1 MADKIQGDI
10 SGNVYVDFAYNNII
24 IVDPNKTQDNQG
36 NVTERLVDH
45 ENLVMYAN
53 LEAELLPRTKLAI
66 GATTDSIR
74 TISIAKINM
83 LAPNKGDY
91 LSTNYY
97 DELTGDKTIQGKGT
111 NQTQSEI
118 IPPSNGDKAYTKLT
132 SITNGS
138 EGSIDTGLLGMTSI
152 NIKISGAF
160 IPSVDIELEDVQGRA
175 LFQLGENSPY
185 AAFFHLP
192 YPPFYLTLKGY
203 YGQAIR
209 YQLNLEKFSASFNS
223 MNGNY
228 RVSLK
233 FKGYKFN
240 ILNEISVG
248 HLLATPHMYSS
259 RFDISNSKNSQ
270 PSSGTIQG
278 AASQQSANIPAASN
292 SSNNVTQQMFVE
304 KGYQK
309 IIEVYGEYKAKKIID
324 KNFPELTLKQLMDKL
339 ENFEKNIISNYSKT
353 DVESLTNIREYQ
365 KVLKQLYGEVYAN
378 NDSWFNKNLNPKPFI
393 EKITGIR
400 YYAFK
405 NEIDNTEYSIYI
417 TNLDGIIKKNN
428 VLLNENKTLGIDAPL
443 KITNPISITIITA
456 ITTSDSIDWVET
468 AKAQGYFSPTVK
480 DIEKIVQD
488 NSKLFKPATL
498 FSLKNL
504 ANSIGGETPF
514 IPNGEASK
522 VIEFI
527 KPTFFIFDGKNK
539 FIDVV
544 QNMSADATK
553 KLSDEENRMT
563 IELKK
568 KIEDPTTGIGF
579 SPTVKNIV
587 AVILASTE
595 GFIRLLDEVHTKAW
609 DVRYDPIRKNAI
621 LNNPSSAKSSDSK
634 DLVQTGG
641 IGNNQTALDNSQIPV
656 YPWPQFFVE
665 TNEDKKGKF
674 QLKYIADPSIINL
687 TKGYMYDKWPEVEF
701 VEEYIKGLTQKDAPI
716 NSPTPSSVQEFTNY
730 LNINAI
736 EFPQADVVYSNKE
749 QVKFFYEIWERQF
762 MTSRYENLVRLN
774 DGSTEFDDLV
784 KLLVQVESK
793 NLLTSLGVSNPYLNS
808 NLKNYKIE
816 ASKYVSFLK
825 QMSNNG
831 TGQSYIDFL
840 RDIFVTPYIKSYTT
854 NSFAILSVDEI
865 GKKPATTLD
874 DKRLENVVKST
885 KTNTTN
891 VTDLYPFNN
900 GTWAGSNLIDATSQ
914 NLGNQYNTTKSLK
927 IYKERNVIS
936 NFTDLT
942 SFNTNRP
949 VTNFSYLN
957 VQNPLSQSQSY
968 ASSQSGFLPNFY
980 SSRVPT
986 NFIPT
991 EGYCYFDVPTNKNKS
1006 ILNILT
1012 GDLPIQT
1019 TTSIL
1024 NTPFF
1029 INSISDGVSKWKSGN
1044 EYPFISSAYLFINSL
1059 PLITLREKYKSD
1071 GTNLDQ
1077 LDYMFATLK
1086 KFGGIHKLP
1095 YAWILKIGSIWH
1107 RYKTYKQSGVDIL
1120 TNVWKSVDYKNSFD
1134 PVTNNPNKV
1143 YKLEFNGQTGNTI
1156 QLEYINPQ
1164 NIVVQSGFYPKLI
1177 NDFNYFYKGSNLYT
1191 TYSDLEIQSSINDG
1205 LKLYNFTDSNL
1216 NVTQNGIPLRYIT
1229 WSVMLPGGNGYYF
1242 VPSFGGS
1249 QNQMANSLITQAQIP
1264 PLVSSQI
1271 VLPGSSITGNA
1282 SVYNGS
1288 MRLLWSAPNYGYFD
1302 DSQIVKPSF
1311 DSYLN
1316 EIKGTSSLLSPFKLL
1331 NKVEYSK
1338 IEDIFSVFEKNILD
1352 TFEVEFQKFSKSV
1365 DKLEIQPTTNLT
1377 YGQQT
1382 GDPNLK
1388 FKNFQLLFRS
1398 LMIIDN
1404 PSGGISNESYFISSI
1419 ESQLSNFSSS
1429 ILKFLQYDVIFKYG
1443 NPSNYDRYI
1452 FDSFLSSN
1460 VNTTNAAISLIQ
1472 TVQSI
1477 ENSTLV
1483 NPKFFKPYLVGSLP
1497 SKNGTTTLTQSISNY
1512 YNEWRQLELSVG
1524 FSTIPEL
1531 QYTNNGSYITDFF
1544 IDNNI
1549 EFSVENIKDLS
1560 SLIKMYATQK
1570 LITPTLKSTSFKK
1583 IITEYFTNCDKLQNA
1598 VLDGILDEVRKTLP
1612 NYQEVPE
1619 KTIETKVEGQQSKVN
1634 LYENVFKPLND
1645 KWIAGGDYKSKTF
1658 FEDILFLDR
1667 ASRNIGD
1674 TIYLDI
1680 FTLKEIINAGSLGM
1694 SVYTLIAGLLI
1705 RNNFTIMN
1713 LPAYVNFYNVQTVDG
1728 VSKPTGNE
1736 FEFADNMWGTFLNVD
1751 YRESGPK
1758 MVCFFVGR
1766 PSSYVELPESK
1777 NYLFRS
1783 DGITLERSSDNPLSE
1798 DQTNKKDYA
1807 QSNKCVGFTVD
1818 IGIRNQN
1825 VFSNFNITQDNG
1837 KGTSESVQTLVN
1849 MIDQTSGREVATQNV
1864 GLYNYYAQRSY
1875 GAQVVSLGNAMIQPT
1890 MYFNLRHVPMFN
1902 GPYFIT
1908 DVSHVITPGSF
1919 QTTFNG
1925 TRQGIFDLPAIDSFL
1940 QSINQNLLTK
1950 LEKEVLNKTDSTSTS
1965 SSSSLGNSSKS
1976 TQTSKN
1982 TKAPDN
1988 SCSANTVYK
1997 GFTVTAETETIASEF
2012 DLVLAIK
2019 RAVPAD
2025 ADLQAIIYAICY
2037 LRTYKEG
2044 GFYGFNN
2051 NYSMISLSK
2060 NYGYTSKFF
2069 LKNYTC
2075 ISSPTSSSSASEP
2088 IVHFK
2093 DIDTFIGFM
2102 VARIPPKLV
2111 IKIKDDIGLHQFYIC
2126 EWDYITVNT
2135 TTFDT
2140 NRTSQLYGNSRDIF
2154 IKGLESAKANGIPVQ
2169 NILKLV
2175 DGKNYQKINPT
2186 PTPTPTRPSLPSN
2199 TSLITLLRTK
2209 QGGNDIKIVID
2220 VIPNVGLWRII
2231 KITFN
2236 LPANSPVGI
2245 KDGTTGTIVSNL
2257 RWYVTPLLLAQSLNP
2272 TTTYLNGSY
2281 SFTFQITIEPINSDG
2296 TRDMTRMIKIENINS
2311 NVVIT

>member
-10 SGNVYVDFAYNNII
+10 SGNVYVDFDYNNII
-24 IVDPNKTQDNQG
+24 IVDPNKTVKNG
-36 NVTERLVDH
+36 EVTERLVDH

-97 DELTGDKTIQGKGT
+97 DELTGDKTRQGKGT

-152 NIKISGAF
+152 NIKISGSF

-233 FKGYKFN
+233 FQGYKFN
-240 ILNEISVG
+240 ILKEISIG

-259 RFDISNSKNSQ
+259 RFDISNSSKGQ
-270 PSSGTIQG
+270 PSSGSIQG
-278 AASQQSANIPAASN
+278 AASQQSANIPSASN
-292 SSNNVTQQMFVE
+292 SNNVATQQMFVE

-309 IIEVYGEYKAKKIID
+309 IVEVYGEYKAKGIID

-353 DVESLTNIREYQ
+353 DVEALTNIRDYQ

-378 NDSWFNKNLNPKPFI
+378 NDSWFTQNLNPKPFI
-393 EKITGIR
+393 AKTTGVR

-405 NEIDNTEYSIYI
+405 NELDNTTYAERI
-417 TNLDGIIKKNN
+417 TKLDGIIKKNN
-428 VLLNENKTLGIDAPL
+428 ILLDENKTLGVKAPL
-443 KITNPISITIITA
+443 EIKNPISLEKITA
-456 ITTSDSIDWVET
+456 TTTSDTIDWVET
-468 AKAQGYFSPTVK
+468 AKELGYISPTVK
-480 DIEKIVQD
+480 DIEKIIQD

-514 IPNGEASK
+514 VPAGEASK
-522 VIEFI
+522 VIEFV
-527 KPTFFIFDGKNK
+527 KPSFFIFDGKKGFNG
-539 FIDVV
+539 VV
-544 QNMSADATK
+544 QDMMAEATK
-553 KLSDEENRMT
+553 KLSDEEARMT
-563 IELKK
+563 LELKK
-568 KIEDPTTGIGF
+568 KIEDSTTGIGF
-579 SPTVKNIV
+579 SPTVKNMV

-609 DVRYDPIRKNAI
+609 DVRYDPVRKNAI

-634 DLVQTGG
+634 DLVQTSGV
-641 IGNNQTALDNSQIPV
+641 GNNQTPLDNSQIPV

-665 TNEDKKGKF
+665 TNEDKKGKY
-674 QLKYIADPSIINL
+674 QLKYIADPSIVNL
-687 TKGYMYDKWPEVEF
+687 TKGNQYDKWPEVEF

-716 NSPTPSSVQEFTNY
+716 NSPTPSSVQQFTNY

-749 QVKFFYEIWERQF
+749 QVKFFYEMWERQF

-774 DGSTEFDDLV
+774 DGSTEFDELV
-784 KLLVQVESK
+784 KLLVEVESK

-808 NLKNYKIE
+808 NLKNYNVK
-816 ASKYVSFLK
+816 AKDYVGFLK
-825 QMSNNG
+825 KMSNNG
-831 TGQSYIDFL
+831 TGQSYIDFI

-854 NSFAILSVDEI
+854 NSFSLLSVEDI
-865 GKKPATTLD
+865 GKQPTTTLD
-874 DKRLENVVKST
+874 DKRLENIVKST

-891 VTDLYPFNN
+891 LTDLYPFNN
-900 GTWAGSNLIDATSQ
+900 GTWAGSNLIDSTSQ
-914 NLGNQYNTTKSLK
+914 NLGVQYNTTKSLK

-936 NFTDLT
+936 NFTDLND
-942 SFNTNRP
+942 FNTNRP
-949 VTNFSYLN
+949 VTNFSYLL
-957 VQNPLSQSQSY
+957 VQNPLTQSQSY
-968 ASSQSGFLPNFY
+968 VSSQGGFLPNFY
-980 SSRVPT
+980 SGRLPK

-1006 ILNILT
+1006 VTNILT

-1029 INSISDGVSKWKSGN
+1029 INSISDGVSKWKGGN
-1044 EYPFISSAYLFINSL
+1044 EYPFITSAYLFINSL
-1059 PLITLREKYKSD
+1059 PLITLREKYKTN
-1071 GTNLDQ
+1071 GVNLDQ

-1120 TNVWKSVDYKNSFD
+1120 NGVWKSVDYKNCFD
-1134 PVTNNPNKV
+1134 PVTNNPSKT
-1143 YKLEFNGQTGNTI
+1143 YTLEFNGKTGNTI
-1156 QLEYINPQ
+1156 QLEYATPQ

-1177 NDFNYFYKGSNLYT
+1177 NDFNYFYKGGNLYT
-1191 TYSDLEIQSSINDG
+1191 TYSNLEIQSSINDG
-1205 LKLYNFTDSNL
+1205 LKLYNFTESNL
-1216 NVTQNGIPLRYIT
+1216 NVTQNGVPLRYIT
-1229 WSVMLPGGNGYYF
+1229 WSVLLPGGNGYYF
-1242 VPSFGGS
+1242 VPSFGGA
-1249 QNQMANSLITQAQIP
+1249 QNQIVNSLTTQVQVP
-1264 PLVSSQI
+1264 PLLSSQV
-1271 VLPGSSITGNA
+1271 VLPGSSITGNT

-1288 MRLLWSAPNYGYFD
+1288 MRLLWAAPNYGYFD
-1302 DSQIVKPSF
+1302 DSQVIKPSF

-1316 EIKGTSSLLSPFKLL
+1316 EIKGTSTLLSPFKLL
-1331 NKVEYSK
+1331 NKTDYSK
-1338 IEDIFSVFEKNILD
+1338 IEDIFSVFEKNVLD
-1352 TFEVEFQKFSKSV
+1352 TFEFEFQKFSKSV
-1365 DKLEIQPTTNLT
+1365 DKIDIQPTANLA

-1382 GDPNLK
+1382 GDVNLK

-1398 LMIIDN
+1398 LMLIEN
-1404 PSGGISNESYFISSI
+1404 PTGGVTNETYFINSI
-1419 ESQLSNFSSS
+1419 NNQLNNFSSI

-1483 NPKFFKPYLVGSLP
+1483 NPKFFKPYLTGCIP
-1497 SKNGTTTLTQSISNY
+1497 SKNGTTTLSQSINNY

-1570 LITPTLKSTSFKK
+1570 LIKPTLKSADFKK
-1583 IITEYFTNCDKLQNA
+1583 IITEYFTNCDTLQNA
-1598 VLDGILDEVRKTLP
+1598 VLNGVLEEVRKTLP

-1619 KTIETKVEGQQSKVN
+1619 KTTETKLDGQQSRVN

-1645 KWIAGGDYKSKTF
+1645 KWIAGGDYKNKTF

-1674 TIYLDI
+1674 VIYLDI
-1680 FTLKEIINAGSLGM
+1680 FTLKQTINAGNLDKN
-1694 SVYTLIAGLLI
+1694 VYTLIADLLI

-1713 LPAYVNFYNVQTVDG
+1713 LPAYVNFYNVQNVDG
-1728 VSKPTGNE
+1728 VSKPTGNSL
-1736 FEFADNMWGTFLNVD
+1736 EFADNMWGTFLNVD

-1766 PSSYVELPESK
+1766 PASYVELPESK

-1783 DGITLERSSDNPLSE
+1783 DGISLERSSDNPLSE

-1864 GLYNYYAQRSY
+1864 SLYNYYSQRSY

-1919 QTTFNG
+1919 QTTFSG
-1925 TRQGIFDLPAIDSFL
+1925 TRQGVFDLPAIDSFL

-1950 LEKEVLNKTDSTSTS
+1950 LEKEVLSRDDSTSTS
-1965 SSSSLGNSSKS
+1965 STSSLGNSSKS
-1976 TQTSKN
+1976 TQTSNN

-1997 GFTVTAETETIASEF
+1997 GFSVTAETQTIVSEF
-2012 DLVLAIK
+2012 DMVLAIK
-2019 RAVPAD
+2019 RAVPNNVN
-2025 ADLQAIIYAICY
+2025 LQAIIYAICY
-2037 LRTYKEG
+2037 LRSYKEN

-2060 NYGYTSKFF
+2060 NYGDMSKYF

-2075 ISSPTSSSSASEP
+2075 ISSPTSSGSASEP
-2088 IVHFK
+2088 VVHFK
-2093 DIDTFIGFM
+2093 DIDIFVGFM
-2102 VARIPPKLV
+2102 RDRFNADL
-2111 IKIKDDIGLHQFYIC
+2111 IKIIKDDIGLHQFYIC
-2126 EWDYITVNT
+2126 KWDYITVNA

-2140 NRTSQLYGNSRDIF
+2140 NRLTQLYVDVRNKF
-2154 IKGLESAKANGIPVQ
+2154 IKGLESARANGISVD

-2175 DGKNYQKINPT
+2175 DGKNYQKISVT
-2186 PTPTPTRPSLPSN
+2186 PTPTPTRPALPPN
-2199 TSLITLLRTK
+2199 TELITISRISGTY
-2209 QGGNDIKIVID
+2209 GDRIITIKVA
-2220 VIPNVGLWRII
+2220 PNVGLWKI
-2231 KITFN
+2231 K
-2236 LPANSPVGI
+2236 GI
-2245 KDGTTGTIVSNL
+2245 G
-2257 RWYVTPLLLAQSLNP
+2257 WSL
-2272 TTTYLNGSY
+2272 
-2281 SFTFQITIEPINSDG
+2281 PINSPCGNDDGEIYNTGNITEMQIHPFNYVDDSCNENVVSGTYQIKILVQLEPIKSDG
-2296 TRDMTRMIKIENINS
+2296 TDDRTRSTQFKTFYS
-2311 NVVIT
+2311 VYTKP